1 MPIRLSTKTS
11 FLSLE
16 VPLKT
21 PTSLEF
27 ETTLTPSKPWK
38 IVAIVPIAIKVTETA
53 PITPT
58 IIVTVETTRTTT
70 IRIVEITT
78 MVTIETQ
85 TLVIDLA
92 TAETTITTME
102 ITTTASAMKTLVHS
116 QDTAIILGVIVAT
129 ITSEAITTT
138 IGTTITTTTY
148 RRNNKSNHNQAQSSG
163 QTNGQS
169 NSNGSNSVTPTPNT
183 QFQFQGNNQG
193 SSNYFSG
200 SDYCQPCDPTPN
212 FFDNPDCFFSNDEL
226 EPEQYDNVAD
236 DTTNPNRTSNTVIH
250 DKEEDKVHKVPST
263 LALSR
268 QINEKKENTSF
279 VAFSITAVHTS

>member
-1 MPIRLSTKTS
+1 
-11 FLSLE
+11 
-16 VPLKT
+16 
-21 PTSLEF
+21 
-27 ETTLTPSKPWK
+27 
-38 IVAIVPIAIKVTETA
+38 
-53 PITPT
+53 
-58 IIVTVETTRTTT
+58 
-70 IRIVEITT
+70 

-212 FFDNPDCFFSNDEL
+212 FLTIPIASFPTTSSN
-226 EPEQYDNVAD
+226 QNS
-236 DTTNPNRTSNTVIH
+236 TTTLPTTLPIRIGLATLSSMTKKRI
-250 DKEEDKVHKVPST
+250 KYLPRWPSR
-263 LALSR
+263 AKSMK
-268 QINEKKENTSF
+268 KKENTSF

>member
-1 MPIRLSTKTS
+1 MEDRRDRSNRNQSNRNRSNNSNNNRNRGNNQSNNNQNRGNNNNGNNRNSNSSNRSGNRRDNNNNNANNNNRIRN
-11 FLSLE
+11 E
-16 VPLKT
+16 DPCPLPGHGNHT
-21 PTSLEF
+21 WGNCRYNHFGSN
-27 ETTLTPSKPWK
+27 
-38 IVAIVPIAIKVTETA
+38 
-53 PITPT
+53 
-58 IIVTVETTRTTT
+58 
-70 IRIVEITT
+70 
-78 MVTIETQ
+78 
-85 TLVIDLA
+85 
-92 TAETTITTME
+92 
-102 ITTTASAMKTLVHS
+102 
-116 QDTAIILGVIVAT
+116 
-129 ITSEAITTT
+129 
-138 IGTTITTTTY
+138 Y
-148 RRNNKSNHNQAQSSG
+148 NNNRNNNNTNNNWNNNESNHNQAQSSG

-200 SDYCQPCDPTPN
+200 SEYCQPCDPTPN

-236 DTTNPNRTSNTVIH
+236 DTTNQNRTSDTVIH
-250 DKEEDKVHKVPST
+250 DKEEDKVPST